1 MKTNDEKETNRLV
14 TVPVLRKTL
23 AAMIPFYRRIASD
36 PAYAAA
42 WTRGVRRADLDTL
55 LRLLRQVGL
64 SERRYASLSTNGI
77 GYFVDFDA
85 PKPIVLY
92 SNATTVRP
100 GTTQFYFN
108 TKVHRAIAKAIL
120 PFYREIVVNRPFAC
134 IVVRAIRSG
143 NRALLDR
150 LVRSIVKIPHL
161 RSVSIESSGFRLGF
175 KYAASPFR
183 FDNLTFGGE
192 P

>member
-1 MKTNDEKETNRLV
+1 MKTNHAKETNRLV

-36 PAYAAA
+36 PAYAAV

-55 LRLLRQVGL
+55 QRLLRQVGL

-77 GYFVDFDA
+77 GYFVDFNA
-85 PKPIVLY
+85 PKPIMLY

-100 GTTQFYFN
+100 GTAQFYFN

-143 NRALLDR
+143 NRGLLDR
-150 LVRSIVKIPHL
+150 VVRSIVATPRL
-161 RSVSIESSGFRLGF
+161 RSVAIESSGFRLGF

-183 FDNLTFGGE
+183 FDNLTFGGA

>member
-1 MKTNDEKETNRLV
+1 MKTNPVKETNRLV

-23 AAMIPFYRRIASD
+23 AAMIPFYRRIATD

-42 WTRGVRRADLDTL
+42 WTRGVRRADLDAL
-55 LRLLRQVGL
+55 IRLFRQVGL

-77 GYFVDFDA
+77 GYFVDFNA

-92 SNATTVRP
+92 SNGTTIRP

-108 TKVHRAIAKAIL
+108 TKVHRAVAKAIL
-120 PFYREIVVNRPFAC
+120 PFYQEIVTNRPFAC

-143 NRALLDR
+143 NRGLLDR
-150 LVRSIVKIPHL
+150 LVRSMIKTPHL
-161 RSVSIESSGFRLGF
+161 RSVSIESSGIRCSF

-183 FDNLTFGGE
+183 LDNLIFVGGF
-192 P
+192 